1 MSGFNELR
9 LTGVGRRFGTADALA
24 DLDLTIRRGEF
35 IALLG
40 PSGCGKSTALNCLAG
55 LLPLTAGSIWQ
66 DDQRIDTLPPEK
78 RGFGMVFQNYALF
91 PHLTV
96 RDNIAFGLRMR
107 RLPKD
112 EVRRRTE
119 AAIEMVRLADHASK
133 LPGQLSGG
141 QQQRVAIARA
151 TVLEPSLV
159 LMDEPLSNLDAKLRL
174 EMRTEIR
181 RLHQSLGLTTVYV
194 THDQEEALSMA
205 DRLVVMRLGRVQQIG
220 TPEEVHTK
228 PATWH
233 VADFMGYRN
242 LLPLTVSRVDGD
254 AVVVPLGGT
263 TVEGV
268 AQRPAS
274 ATSGGEILSVG
285 DEAIAAVR
293 PEDVRLG
300 NDDVTG
306 LRGRVEVVEYQGREL
321 AAEVTLPDGV
331 RLHTR
336 TDRKVEPG
344 EHVSITI
351 TPGRLLVYPSD
362 GSADL
367 PATELATAGLAV

>member
-1 MSGFNELR
+1 MTGFEQLR
-9 LTGVGRRFGTADALA
+9 LEGVTRRFGTADALSG
-24 DLDLTIRRGEF
+24 LDLTIERGEF

-55 LLPLTAGSIWQ
+55 LLPLTAGAIWQ
-66 DDQRIDTLPPEK
+66 DDKQIDTLPPEK

-107 RLPKD
+107 HLPKD
-112 EVRRRTE
+112 DVRRRTTD
-119 AAIEMVRLADHASK
+119 AIEMVQLTEHASK

-205 DRLVVMRLGRVQQIG
+205 DRLVVMRQGKVQQLG

-228 PATWH
+228 PSTWH

-242 LLPLTVSRVDGD
+242 LLALKADGVTGD
-254 AVVVPLGGT
+254 QVTIDLGGT
-263 TVEGV
+263 AV
-268 AQRPAS
+268 AGTAQGAV
-274 ATSGGEILSVG
+274 AAG
-285 DEAIAAVR
+285 DDVIAAVR
-293 PEDVRLG
+293 PEDVKLG
-300 NDDVTG
+300 DEGVKG
-306 LRGRVEVVEYQGREL
+306 LVEVVEYQGRER
-321 AAEVTLPDGV
+321 AVEVVLGNDI
-331 RLHTR
+331 RLHVR
-336 TDRKVEPG
+336 TEERVDVG
-344 EHVSITI
+344 EQVALAV
-351 TPGRLLVYPSD
+351 TPGRLLVYPS
-362 GSADL
+362 
-367 PATELATAGLAV
+367 